1 MNPRVL
7 FPLLTLIF
15 LASTCVFA
23 FLYLQDQPDPLQT
36 ELSNVA
42 TEPPPAP
49 EPLITPEELQRLLKL
64 ENEQKELKL
73 LVERLSADLKV
84 AGEAKEVLDQLQLGR
99 QVVRDFEKRF
109 LNHPFLLKQDGLFA
123 YLRKKVGR
131 YLAQQEILLEDAGVS
146 KLEMAQ
152 LRKDL
157 IVWIVERSDEEMDG
171 AARFAAFFFAET
183 LYDLPLSLLASRLI
197 PDVEAVNFDEPVLV
211 QEVRTTAIRDK
222 YGELNESGKTELER
236 YTIAQQFFFRR
247 GSKVTGRVVLFLKS
261 YLAYSGT

>member
-7 FPLLTLIF
+7 FPILTLLF
-15 LASTCVFA
+15 LASTCVLA
-23 FLYLQDQPDPLQT
+23 FLYLQDRPDPLQT
-36 ELSNVA
+36 ELAHVA
-42 TEPPPAP
+42 TEPPPPP
-49 EPLITPEELQRLLKL
+49 EPLVTPEELQKL
-64 ENEQKELKL
+64 RELANEQKELKL
-73 LVERLSADLKV
+73 LVERLSADLKQTE
-84 AGEAKEVLDQLQLGR
+84 AAKETLDQLQLGR

-109 LNHPFLLKQDGLFA
+109 LNHPFFLKQGGLFV
-123 YLRKKVGR
+123 YLRKKVER
-131 YLAQQEILLEDAGVS
+131 YLAQQEILLEDTGIAQA
-146 KLEMAQ
+146 EMEQ

-157 IVWIVERSDEEMDG
+157 IIWIVEKSDEEVDG

-222 YGELNESGKTELER
+222 SGELDESGKVELER

-247 GSKVTGRVVLFLKS
+247 GPKVTGRVVLFLKS